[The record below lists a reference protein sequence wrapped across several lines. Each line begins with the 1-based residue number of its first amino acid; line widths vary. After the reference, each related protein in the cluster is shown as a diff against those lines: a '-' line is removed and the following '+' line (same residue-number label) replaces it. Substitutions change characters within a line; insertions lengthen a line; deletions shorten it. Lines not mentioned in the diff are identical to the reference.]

1 MNRDELQ
8 KALDATPA
16 LDILPDSKAVEQLQ
30 DLLAHPGLPHLWGL
44 LQGSKIAQFQVLAN
58 SPLTNMETV
67 SRASVI
73 QGTIKGV
80 DLIYNTLLEQAVPSQ
95 ADQGAD

>member
-1 MNRDELQ
+1 MTQDDLK
-8 KALDATPA
+8 KALDAVPA
-16 LDILPDSKAVEQLQ
+16 LDVLPDSKAIEEMQ
-30 DLLAHPGLPHLWGL
+30 DLLKHPALPLFWGL
-44 LQGSKIAQFQVLAN
+44 LQGSKQAQLVVLAN

-80 DLIYNTLLEQAVPSQ
+80 DLFYHTLLEQAVPSQ
-95 ADQGAD
+95 GAE